1 MTKFF
6 VIYNTNFLTFFENY
20 GKVTGKFCILHYK
33 NKKGLVMKK
42 IDNAQSLNNKAT
54 KQGAWA
60 EKAKNSANS
69 TKNSTKAAQN
79 STRISRQNSAKA
91 ANSTRIS
98 KQNSAKISKISP
110 QKSYTQTPT
119 SPQNSAPEKPKKSA
133 RFLARQKKIK
143 RVALRFFLAKGYEGT
158 NVRDII
164 KTSGGSFSDIYG
176 TFKDKQGLF
185 VGVLSDLLSVKR
197 NIYTKLLNKNL
208 PMREFLYK
216 FSIDI
221 MGTFLEK
228 KALHLAKI
236 IYSQLYKRS
245 NRALIEYFKENKEN
259 APGKVLV
266 SYFQRCEPPL
276 CDEAQRYAEL
286 FFTMLKGRCV
296 DELFFHERVMS
307 KQEQEQHCA
316 FVVDF
321 FIRGLPK

>member
-1 MTKFF
+1 
-6 VIYNTNFLTFFENY
+6 
-20 GKVTGKFCILHYK
+20 
-33 NKKGLVMKK
+33 MKK
-42 IDNAQSLNNKAT
+42 TDKDAQSLDNKAT
-54 KQGAWA
+54 KQGARV
-60 EKAKNSANS
+60 EKTA
-69 TKNSTKAAQN
+69 
-79 STRISRQNSAKA
+79 
-91 ANSTRIS
+91 
-98 KQNSAKISKISP
+98 NSAKISKISS
-110 QKSYTQTPT
+110 QKSHAQNPTKPRAQISAKPRTQNPA
-119 SPQNSAPEKPKKSA
+119 NSQKTAPEKPKKSA

-216 FSIDI
+216 FSTDI

-245 NRALIEYFKENKEN
+245 NRALIDYFRENKEN

-276 CDEAQRYAEL
+276 RDEAHRYAEL
-286 FFTMLKGRCV
+286 FLTMLKGRCV
-296 DELFFHERVMS
+296 EELFFNESIMS
-307 KQEQEQHCA
+307 KQEQESHCA